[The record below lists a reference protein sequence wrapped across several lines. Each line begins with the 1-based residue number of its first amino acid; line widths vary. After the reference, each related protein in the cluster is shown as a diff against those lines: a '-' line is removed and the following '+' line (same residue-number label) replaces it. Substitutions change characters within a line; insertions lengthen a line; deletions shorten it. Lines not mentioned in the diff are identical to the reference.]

1 MNIAMDDYVL
11 NEKEIFKHV
20 LCIKII
26 DIPVYL
32 PSKTS
37 VKQKIFLMKV
47 RIDVL
52 VMKKQYL
59 TLKVGESERHIGLF

>member
-20 LCIKII
+20 LCIKI
-26 DIPVYL
+26 DMPVYL

-47 RIDVL
+47 MIDVL
-52 VMKKQYL
+52 MMKKQC
-59 TLKVGESERHIGLF
+59 